1 MASPTAGYTLAGK
14 LKVCLFNIKIVSARG
29 VNTMSNVVD
38 DELENLSIL
47 LVEDDAFMR
56 RVIVQALSNI
66 GLVNVIKAANG
77 RKALDILAYHNIQL
91 LLTDVQMPDMNGL
104 ELLQQIRCGNSAA
117 DPKLRAVVIT
127 SLTDAETLGAAI
139 GLDVNGFLT
148 KPFKP
153 VSVIRTIM
161 QALSEEEIEIST
173 KSEYLSI
180 TTDLEL
186 LSVNSGLEGSVIK
199 SEPVAKSKAV
209 LLHQLRPGMLLA
221 RDVKSKNGLLLLSA
235 GFILNKR
242 TVDRLN
248 ELKNVIMDDSLYVE
262 P

>member
-1 MASPTAGYTLAGK
+1 MS
-14 LKVCLFNIKIVSARG
+14 FNIKIVTARG
-29 VNTMSNVVD
+29 VSTMSNVVD
-38 DELENLSIL
+38 DEFENLSIL

-77 RKALDILAYHNIQL
+77 RKALDILENHNIQL
-91 LLTDVQMPDMNGL
+91 LLTDVQMPVMNGL
-104 ELLQQIRCGNSAA
+104 QLLQQIRCGNSAA
-117 DPKLRAVVIT
+117 DPKLRTVVIT
-127 SLTDAETLGAAI
+127 ALTDAETLGVAI

-161 QALSEEEIEIST
+161 QALSEEEIEIRP
-173 KSEYLSI
+173 KSEYQTI

-186 LSVNSGLEGSVIK
+186 LRVNSGLGNAAIK
-199 SEPVAKSKAV
+199 SELEAKSKAV
-209 LLHQLRPGMLLA
+209 SIYQLKPGMLLA
-221 RDVKSKNGLLLLSA
+221 RDVKGKNGLMLLSA

-242 TVDRLN
+242 TIERLN
-248 ELKNVIMDDSLYVE
+248 ELKTVIANDSFYVE